1 MIASLAPVRG
11 MRQRHQSEAA
21 SGGST
26 VIVVFR
32 REPCDGI
39 GKIVR
44 ERGARRR
51 AREAD
56 LGFDR
61 ERRKPTAF
69 GGRARRQIGD
79 FAKGACRGG
88 RQVSRAESVAVS
100 ALLTERAERLR
111 RDQKRAR
118 GGLEHALS
126 AIAATAFFDA
136 LDEPLFLELAEVIVQ
151 ALPRDV
157 QPSRQARG

>member
-1 MIASLAPVRG
+1 MS
-11 MRQRHQSEAA
+11 QRHQAEAA
-21 SGGST
+21 SGGSS

-32 REPCDGI
+32 REPLDGI
-39 GKIVR
+39 GKIVG
-44 ERGARRR
+44 ERGAGRR
-51 AREAD
+51 ARETD

-61 ERRKPTAF
+61 ERREPTAF

-79 FAKGACRGG
+79 FAKRARRGG
-88 RQVSRAESVAVS
+88 RQVSGAESVAVS

-118 GGLEHALS
+118 RGLEHSLG
-126 AIAATAFFDA
+126 AIAATTLFDA